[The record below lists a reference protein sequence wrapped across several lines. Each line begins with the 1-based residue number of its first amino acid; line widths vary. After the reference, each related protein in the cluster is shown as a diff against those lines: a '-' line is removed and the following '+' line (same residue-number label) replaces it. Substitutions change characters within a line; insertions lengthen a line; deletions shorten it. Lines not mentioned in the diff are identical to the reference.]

1 MSKRHDYALYGK
13 LSATPAI
20 TSLLS
25 SATAIYAKQAPLGA
39 EMPYI
44 VFGVQ
49 AGGRDNR
56 YAGDHDD
63 VYYTVKA
70 VADAAAN
77 GALVAEQIADAIEEA
92 LHEAT
97 LTVEGSWTNRHTQ
110 VMSDIAYVET
120 FNEVTY
126 VHAGRIVRLRND
138 K

>member
-13 LSATPAI
+13 LSATSAI
-20 TSLLS
+20 TSKLS

-39 EMPYI
+39 TMPYI

-56 YAGDHDD
+56 FAGDHDD

-77 GALVAEQIADAIEEA
+77 GALVAEQIADAIEDA
-92 LHEAT
+92 LHEST
-97 LTVEGSWTNRHTQ
+97 LTLEGGWTNRHTQ
-110 VMSDIAYVET
+110 VMTDISYTET
-120 FNEVTY
+120 YNEKTY
-126 VHAGRIVRLRND
+126 IHAGRVIRLRSD
-138 K
+138 A